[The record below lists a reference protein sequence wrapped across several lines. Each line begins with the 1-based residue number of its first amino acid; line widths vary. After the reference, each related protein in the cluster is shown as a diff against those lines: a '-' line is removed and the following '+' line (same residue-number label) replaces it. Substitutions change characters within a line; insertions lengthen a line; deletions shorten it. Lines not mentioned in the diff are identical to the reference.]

1 MISPR
6 SVTRS
11 ISGSIGSRVGS
22 GLITAAKNSVSKIKE
37 STQKISK
44 VSDKDQKF
52 VMNYV
57 QFFGSKKTAKILKKS
72 LESIKQSIVATL
84 EIASTLKKF
93 IGEASKLMK
102 KGRGGLFTG
111 GGRGGLFSGIGG
123 LIGGGLGLLL
133 GKAALITL
141 GLIAAGGIATILY
154 QYKDEVFDFISQ
166 FLIDRRDELI
176 DFMTPII
183 RGQIEGIFY
192 PKEFRDEDKETDA
205 ARRNKIEE
213 LMKADPSLSEDDA
226 FDLATEQLIDE
237 ILPSQE
243 GPNRNQKAKYLRDL
257 QNLSEKDKRRI
268 KYLEGEVNRG
278 ILDDKGNVIPF
289 TAKIGKSLADDPFI
303 VNVTSSYPRYDE
315 EQRFNLLKTE
325 LQKDGSLA
333 ITKDRIERGLENGTI
348 SSKHEK
354 MFASDLLNLI
364 NDLRVS
370 GKGLNGL
377 NEMKP
382 KEFTPPSVVD
392 SKGNF
397 DVNKFNES
405 ISGVSPDIELKNV
418 KTKIPENIVPFKGG
432 SGGRNNPGGVGGR
445 TGGDGIINGSNESG
459 VRSGT
464 NGYLNS
470 SNPDDS
476 TLKCRTT
483 LEIC

>member
-6 SVTRS
+6 SVTN
-11 ISGSIGSRVGS
+11 RVGS
-22 GLITAAKNSVSKIKE
+22 GLITAAKNSVSKIQE
-37 STQKISK
+37 STKKISK

-93 IGEASKLMK
+93 IAEASKLMK

-123 LIGGGLGLLL
+123 LVGGGLGLLF

-154 QYKDEVFDFISQ
+154 QNKEEVFDFISQ
-166 FLIDRRDELI
+166 FLVDRRDELI

-192 PKEFRDEDKETDA
+192 PEEFREEDVATEI
-205 ARRNKIEE
+205 ARRNKIKE
-213 LMKADPSLSEDDA
+213 LMEADPSLSEDDA
-226 FDLATEQLIDE
+226 FDLATKELIE
-237 ILPSQE
+237 ELLPDRS
-243 GPNRNQKAKYLRDL
+243 GTNRNTRFREQSDFRNLEPEEQRRVNYL
-257 QNLSEKDKRRI
+257 KGK
-268 KYLEGEVNRG
+268 VNRG

-289 TAKIGKSLADDPFI
+289 TGKIGKRLADDPFI
-303 VNVTSSYPRYDE
+303 VNVTSSYPRYNE
-315 EQRFNLLKTE
+315 EQRFNLLKKE
-325 LQKDGSLA
+325 LQKEGSLA
-333 ITKDRIERGLENGTI
+333 ATKDRIERLLPDL

-392 SKGNF
+392 SDGNI

-405 ISGVSPDIELKNV
+405 ISAISPDIKLKNV
-418 KTKIPENIVPFKGG
+418 ETKIPENIVPFKGG
-432 SGGRNNPGGVGGR
+432 SGGRNNPKGVSGVSGG
-445 TGGDGIINGSNESG
+445 TGGDGIMNGSNESG
-459 VRSGT
+459 TGSGT
-464 NGYLNS
+464 GYLNS
-470 SNPDDS
+470 GNPDDS
-476 TLKCRTT
+476 TFKSRCT

>member
-123 LIGGGLGLLL
+123 LVGGGLGLLF

-154 QYKDEVFDFISQ
+154 QNKDEVFDFISQ
-166 FLIDRRDELI
+166 FLVDRRDELI

-192 PKEFRDEDKETDA
+192 PEEFQKEDALTEA

-213 LMKADPSLSEDDA
+213 LMEADPSLSEDDA
-226 FDLATEQLIDE
+226 FDLATKELIE
-237 ILPSQE
+237 ELLPDRS
-243 GPNRNQKAKYLRDL
+243 GTNRNTRFREQSDFRNLEPEEQRRVNYLR
-257 QNLSEKDKRRI
+257 
-268 KYLEGEVNRG
+268 GEVNRG

-289 TAKIGKSLADDPFI
+289 TGKIGKRLADDPFI
-303 VNVTSSYPRYDE
+303 VNVTSSYPRYNE
-315 EQRFNLLKTE
+315 EQRFNLLKKE
-325 LQKDGSLA
+325 LQKEGSLA
-333 ITKDRIERGLENGTI
+333 ATKDRIERVLPDL

-392 SKGNF
+392 STGKI
-397 DVNKFNES
+397 DPSKFKES
-405 ISGVSPDIELKNV
+405 ISGVDPDIKLKNV
-418 KTKIPENIVPFKGG
+418 APTIPENIVPFKGG
-432 SGGRNNPGGVGGR
+432 SGGRNNPKGVSGG
-445 TGGDGIINGSNESG
+445 TGGDGIMNGSND
-459 VRSGT
+459 SGT
-464 NGYLNS
+464 GSGTGYLNS
-470 SNPDDS
+470 GNPDDS
-476 TLKCRTT
+476 TFKSRCT